1 MSDEPIT
8 FQNDNI
14 SVSVTR
20 KPACKVE
27 FLVTVSPKE
36 AQALY
41 EKATKNVNKE
51 VSFPGFR
58 KGKVPN
64 TVVLKHF
71 KPQVDSEWRQLLMNV
86 VFTEAVNLTKISPL
100 NQSQERSVTADYQ
113 TLSLETGATLTYSF
127 ETHPDIPTIN
137 PQDFS
142 TPVVSLKEINEKDV
156 EKTLGDLRLQKA
168 EWIKVEDRPVSY
180 GDFIDVDI
188 DVISEP
194 TRHICSNARE
204 RVDSEYMEKWIQ
216 DLVIGITPG
225 QTVEGSTPKHEDCSA
240 CNTEEGHTHEHN
252 EEHVHEHKAETFRI
266 KLNAIYEA
274 KLPELDDAFAV
285 GYGATDL
292 ADMKMKIEKQ
302 FNRQAEQEQ
311 LNAIHTQLKADI
323 EKKYSFEIPQSLVDS
338 QLRSYFNNMLNTSTA
353 SDTVH
358 QARVK
363 KWFTDNKT
371 DLEDTARKQIQS
383 HLLFQQAGV
392 DQKITVS
399 EEEVDQVVMFR
410 TYMLKYSNPNAET
423 PTKQQVFQ
431 ELFMGRVL
439 DALLQSIPSLK
450 I

>member
-64 TVVLKHF
+64 AVILKHF
-71 KPQVDSEWRQLLMNV
+71 KPQVESEWRELLMNV
-86 VFTEAVNLTKISPL
+86 VFTEAVRLTKIFPF
-100 NQSQERSVTADYQ
+100 NRSQERSVTADYQ
-113 TLSLETGATLTYSF
+113 TISLETGATLTYSF
-127 ETHPDIPTIN
+127 ETNPDIPTIN

-142 TPVVSLKEINEKDV
+142 APVVSLKEIKEKDI
-156 EKTLGDLRLQKA
+156 EKTLEDLRLQKA
-168 EWIKVEDRPVSY
+168 EWTKVEDRPVVY

-225 QTVEGSTPKHEDCSA
+225 QTVEGSNPKHEDCSA
-240 CNTEEGHTHEHN
+240 CTTE
-252 EEHVHEHKAETFRI
+252 EEHVHEHKAETFQI

-292 ADMKMKIEKQ
+292 ADMKAKIEKQ

-311 LNAIHTQLKADI
+311 LSAIHTQLKADI
-323 EKKYSFEIPQSLVDS
+323 EKKYPFEIPQSLVES
-338 QLRSYFNNMLNTSTA
+338 QLRSYFNNMLSGSTA
-353 SDTVH
+353 SDTEH
-358 QARVK
+358 QAAVK
-363 KWFTDNKT
+363 GWFNDNKA

-383 HLLFQQAGV
+383 HLLFQQAGI
-392 DQKITVS
+392 DQKITIL
-399 EEEVDQVVMFR
+399 EEEVNQVVLFR

-423 PTKQQVFQ
+423 PTKQEVYQ

-439 DALLQSIPSLK
+439 DALLQSMPSLK